1 MSAIFSV
8 NQPKSWSKGFDPRHV
23 IVMGI
28 ISAGETITAISV
40 KDGEVMQHPVRYNI
54 RGMKL

>member
-1 MSAIFSV
+1 
-8 NQPKSWSKGFDPRHV
+8 
-23 IVMGI
+23 MGI